1 MLEKT
6 KPEFVV
12 ALGHHAA
19 MPAAFRFLVETG
31 HSVPDGEA
39 LGHRREDRE
48 RVGRSG
54 GVEEGVGGRPDAV
67 SL

>member
-19 MPAAFRFLVETG
+19 MPAAFRFLVESGTPFLMEKPWG
-31 HSVPDGEA
+31 SRGCC
-39 LGHRREDRE
+39 RRPKRAAA
-48 RVGRSG
+48 R
-54 GVEEGVGGRPDAV
+54 
-67 SL
+67 